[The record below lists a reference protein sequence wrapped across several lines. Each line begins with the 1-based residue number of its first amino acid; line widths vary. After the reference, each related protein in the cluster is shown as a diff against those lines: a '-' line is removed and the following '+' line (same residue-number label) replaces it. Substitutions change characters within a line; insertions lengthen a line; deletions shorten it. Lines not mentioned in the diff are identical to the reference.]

1 MFEFKLSLEIV
12 TDVTHAIT
20 YLQDVPLQT
29 VKYAS

>member
-12 TDVTHAIT
+12 TDVAHAIT
-20 YLQDVPLQT
+20 YLQDVPLQS